1 LVKAS
6 CNARRVEAINE
17 RDSWE
22 SAVMTIKVIAESVE
36 LNHRIRRLLAL
47 IRAIAVHMQIQDR
60 DAEEAALHWADRLGA
75 IGRAALTPIAAGM
88 DLESL
93 VLNELLVHR
102 AHRSGIIVDGPEVRL
117 NAKAAEFV
125 GLLIHEL
132 VTNSVKFGALS
143 QSPTQLRV
151 VWWFTGLG
159 DSRLRLEWVESGV
172 QMSPAARKKPGF
184 GSQVVKRLIASEL
197 HGEGNMLFLSEGVLC
212 AIECPA
218 NEALLEYE

>member
-1 LVKAS
+1 
-6 CNARRVEAINE
+6 
-17 RDSWE
+17 
-22 SAVMTIKVIAESVE
+22 MTIKVIAESVE

-47 IRAIAVHMQIQDR
+47 IRSIAVHMQIQDR
-60 DAEEAALHWADRLGA
+60 DAEEAALHWTDRLGA

-102 AHRSGIIVDGPEVRL
+102 AHHSGISVDGPEVRL

-143 QSPTQLRV
+143 QSRTQLRV
-151 VWWFTGLG
+151 VWWFTGHRQKVWFWFAGREASDRERVAWGGQHAIFKRGSTLHH
-159 DSRLRLEWVESGV
+159 RVSGRRG
-172 QMSPAARKKPGF
+172 AA
-184 GSQVVKRLIASEL
+184 
-197 HGEGNMLFLSEGVLC
+197 
-212 AIECPA
+212 
-218 NEALLEYE
+218 